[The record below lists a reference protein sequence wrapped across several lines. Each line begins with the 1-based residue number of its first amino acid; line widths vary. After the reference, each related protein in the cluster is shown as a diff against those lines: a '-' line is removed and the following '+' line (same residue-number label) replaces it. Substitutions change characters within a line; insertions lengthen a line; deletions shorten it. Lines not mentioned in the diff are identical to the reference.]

1 MKVVILAGGF
11 GSRISEESIL
21 KPKPMIEI
29 GDKPILWHI
38 MKIFSHYGYNDF
50 VILLGYK
57 GYYIKEYFHN
67 YFLHQSDLRIDLSN
81 NTYTFSNSKSEN
93 WKIELVDTGLETM
106 TGGRIKKVQKL
117 LNSEPFF
124 LTYGDGVA
132 NVDIISLLDEHNT
145 SGKTVTMTA
154 VMPEGRFGA
163 LNISADNTIT
173 NFLEKPKGDG
183 SWING
188 GFFVCENDVFNYI
201 NDDDSEVFERG
212 PLEKLALDKK
222 LGAYKHKG
230 FWSCMDTL
238 RDKNMLNDLWNNN
251 SADWKIWKI

>member
-1 MKVVILAGGF
+1 MKVVILAGGH
-11 GSRISEESIL
+11 GSRISEESVL

-38 MKIFSHYGYNDF
+38 MKIFSHYGYNEF

-57 GYYIKEYFHN
+57 NYYIKEYFYN
-67 YFLHQSDLRIDLSN
+67 YFLHQSDFSIDLSN
-81 NTYTFSNSKSEN
+81 NKCTYSNSKSEN
-93 WKIELVDTGLETM
+93 WKIHLIDTGLNTM
-106 TGGRIKKVQKL
+106 TGGRIKKAQEIIGT
-117 LNSEPFF
+117 NPFF

-132 NVDIISLLDEHNT
+132 NVDIESLLNEHNK
-145 SGKTVTMTA
+145 SKKIVTMTA

-163 LNISADNTIT
+163 LNISPNNTIT

-201 NDDDSEVFERG
+201 SNDESEIFERS
-212 PLEKLALDKK
+212 PLEKLANEEK
-222 LGAYKHKG
+222 LGAYKHSG
-230 FWSCMDTL
+230 FWQPVDTI
-238 RDKNMLNDLWNNN
+238 RDLQRLEEEITKGALPW
-251 SADWKIWKI
+251 A

>member
-38 MKIFSHYGYNDF
+38 MKIFSHYGYNEF
-50 VILLGYK
+50 IILLGYK
-57 GYYIKEYFHN
+57 NYYIKEYFYN
-67 YFLHQSDLRIDLSN
+67 YFLHQSDLSIDLSN
-81 NTYTFSNSKSEN
+81 NKCTYSNSKSEN
-93 WKIELVDTGLETM
+93 WKIDLIDTGLNTM
-106 TGGRIKKVQKL
+106 TGGRIKKAQKL
-117 LNSEPFF
+117 IGNKPFF

-132 NVDIISLLDEHNT
+132 NVDIESLLSQHIK

-163 LNISADNTIT
+163 LNISSNNTIT

-188 GFFVCENDVFNYI
+188 GFFVCEQDVFNYI
-201 NDDDSEVFERG
+201 SNDESEIFERT
-212 PLEKLALDKK
+212 PLEKLAKEEK

-238 RDKNMLNDLWNNN
+238 RDKTRLNELWDSNI
-251 SADWKIWKI
+251 AEWKIW